1 MKRPLALA
9 LVMAVVYFVHQLRS
23 GAGAG
28 DQGLALAVG
37 FALLAAALAGEI
49 VERLRLPRLTG
60 YLLFGFVCGPYVMNL
75 ISGPM
80 ARELRVLDGLA
91 VALIAVI
98 AGLEINLTRLR
109 PRLVKMLQAG
119 GTTIAVL
126 YAALFV
132 ILYAAWPWLPIQPG
146 ATGGLK
152 VAIVALLAA
161 VVTSFSPTVTIAVIA
176 EDRAE
181 GPLTELT
188 LAVVILGDLLLVL
201 IFGLS
206 MQLARWATSNGGGD
220 HVGLFAH
227 LSWDIVGS
235 LAFGALVGAVFALY
249 LRTVGREVALVLL
262 TVCVVLSELGA
273 WLRFEPVLAAVA
285 AGFVVE
291 NIAPPRGDALKEAVE
306 RSALPVL
313 IVFFVAA
320 GASLRV
326 DALQEIGLVAVG
338 LAAIRLGLIR
348 AGTAAGA
355 RVAGLES
362 PLKDLLW
369 RGLVSQAGLTV
380 GLTVII
386 ATTYP
391 DWGVPLQTLTL
402 ALIALHVVIGP
413 ILFRTALARAGEIGK
428 GG

>member
-9 LVMAVVYFVHQLRS
+9 LVMAVVYFVHQVR
-23 GAGAG
+23 GEAGG
-28 DQGLALAVG
+28 GGGFALAVG

-109 PRLVKMLQAG
+109 PRLVRMLQAG

-126 YAALFV
+126 YTALFA
-132 ILYAAWPWLPIQPG
+132 ILYAAWPWLPIQPE

-206 MQLARWATSNGGGD
+206 MQLARWATSNGAGE

-227 LSWDIVGS
+227 LSWDILGS
-235 LAFGALVGAVFALY
+235 IAFGALVGAVFALY
-249 LRTVGREVALVLL
+249 LRTIGREVALVLL
-262 TVCVVLSELGA
+262 TVCVALSELGA

-326 DALQEIGLVAVG
+326 DALREIGFVAVV
-338 LAAIRLGLIR
+338 LAVIRLGLIR

-413 ILFRTALARAGEIGK
+413 ILFRSALARVGEIGK
-428 GG
+428 GGR

>member
-1 MKRPLALA
+1 MKRPLALT
-9 LVMAVVYFVHQLRS
+9 LVMVVVYFVHQVR
-23 GAGAG
+23 GEAGG
-28 DQGLALAVG
+28 ELGFALAVG

-60 YLLFGFVCGPYVMNL
+60 YLLFGFACGPYVMNL

-98 AGLEINLTRLR
+98 AGLEINLSRLR
-109 PRLVKMLQAG
+109 PRLVGMLQAG

-126 YAALFV
+126 YTALFA
-132 ILYAAWPWLPIQPG
+132 ILYVTWPWLPIQPD

-227 LSWDIVGS
+227 LSWDILGS

-249 LRTVGREVALVLL
+249 LRTVGKEVALVLL
-262 TVCVVLSELGA
+262 TVCVAISELGG

-291 NIAPPRGDALKEAVE
+291 NVAPPRGDALKEAVE

-326 DALQEIGLVAVG
+326 DALREIGLVAVV
-338 LAAIRLGLIR
+338 LAVIRLGLIR
-348 AGTAAGA
+348 VGTEAGA

-402 ALIALHVVIGP
+402 ALIALHVVVGP
-413 ILFRTALARAGEIGK
+413 ILFRSALARMGEIGR

>member
-1 MKRPLALA
+1 
-9 LVMAVVYFVHQLRS
+9 
-23 GAGAG
+23 
-28 DQGLALAVG
+28 
-37 FALLAAALAGEI
+37 
-49 VERLRLPRLTG
+49 
-60 YLLFGFVCGPYVMNL
+60 
-75 ISGPM
+75 
-80 ARELRVLDGLA
+80 
-91 VALIAVI
+91 
-98 AGLEINLTRLR
+98 
-109 PRLVKMLQAG
+109 MLQAG

-126 YAALFV
+126 YTALFA
-132 ILYAAWPWLPIQPG
+132 ILYAAWPWLPIQPE

-201 IFGLS
+201 IFGPS
-206 MQLARWATSNGGGD
+206 MQLARWATSNGAGE

-227 LSWDIVGS
+227 LSWDILGS
-235 LAFGALVGAVFALY
+235 IAFGALVGAVFALY
-249 LRTVGREVALVLL
+249 LRTIGREVALVLL
-262 TVCVVLSELGA
+262 TVCVALSELGA

-326 DALQEIGLVAVG
+326 DALREIGFVAVV
-338 LAAIRLGLIR
+338 LAVIRLGLIR

-413 ILFRTALARAGEIGK
+413 ILFRSALARVGEIGK
-428 GG
+428 GGR